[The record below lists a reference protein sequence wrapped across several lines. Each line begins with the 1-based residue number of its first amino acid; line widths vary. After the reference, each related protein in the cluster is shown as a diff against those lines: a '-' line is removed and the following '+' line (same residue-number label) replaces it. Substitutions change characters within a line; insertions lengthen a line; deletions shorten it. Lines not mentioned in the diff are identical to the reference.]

1 MKYKIIDIIKDLE
14 KFSPRNNEESLNK
27 TSKYIKENLVK
38 VGIDFCDQYFNVHI
52 PSDEGSY
59 IILDNGQK
67 IIGKANSFVS
77 GNFEEKNI
85 YSSQNI
91 NQEINIPHI
100 NYNQYYDA
108 FSGVI
113 FYDFPVINIKKSDL
127 IKVINSEEIKVDVNV
142 KRKLIKTENILV
154 GNKKNPKNI
163 IFTHFDTIFNGA
175 LDNSSGT
182 ATLLYGIISNK
193 INIKEN
199 LIVFSGCE
207 ELSYDRPYYWGYGYR
222 VFEYEYKE
230 ILEKS
235 KKIIVYDMFGHSKP
249 TLTKDYIK
257 EAFPIMSEYL
267 YKKSIQIS
275 ESNNDWIKFY
285 HSDADT
291 IDKINEYYIEEGLKL
306 LLKKL

>member
-1 MKYKIIDIIKDLE
+1 MEYKIIDIIKDLE
-14 KFSPRNNEESLNK
+14 KFSPRNNEESLNN
-27 TSKYIKENLVK
+27 TSKYIKENLEK
-38 VGIDFCDQYFNVHI
+38 FGIDFFDQYFYVSI
-52 PSDEGSY
+52 PFDEGSY
-59 IILDNGQK
+59 IILDNGER

-77 GNFEEKNI
+77 GYFEEKNI

-91 NQEINIPHI
+91 NQEISVPHI
-100 NYNQYYDA
+100 NYNQYYDV

-127 IKVINSEEIKVDVNV
+127 IKVINSEEIKVYVNV
-142 KRKLIKTENILV
+142 KRKLIKNENILV
-154 GNKKNPKNI
+154 GNIKNPKNI

-182 ATLLYGIISNK
+182 ATLLYGIINNK

-249 TLTKDYIK
+249 TLTKEYIR

-267 YKKSIQIS
+267 YEKSIQIS

-291 IDKINEYYIEEGLKL
+291 IDKINEDYLKEGLEL
-306 LLKKL
+306 LLKIL

>member
-1 MKYKIIDIIKDLE
+1 MKYKIINIIKDLE
-14 KFSPRNNEESLNK
+14 KFSPRNNEESLNNI
-27 TSKYIKENLVK
+27 SKYIKENLEK
-38 VGIDFCDQYFNVHI
+38 VGIDFFDQYFKVSI
-52 PSDEGSY
+52 PFDEGSY
-59 IILDNGQK
+59 ILLDNGEK

-77 GNFEEKNI
+77 GYFEEKNI

-91 NQEINIPHI
+91 DQEIRIPHI

-127 IKVINSEEIKVDVNV
+127 IKIINSEEIKVYVNV

-154 GNKKNPKNI
+154 GNIKNPKNI

-175 LDNSSGT
+175 LDNSSGI
-182 ATLLYGIISNK
+182 ATLLYGVMNNK
-193 INIKEN
+193 ININEN

-207 ELSYDRPYYWGYGYR
+207 ELSYDRPYYWGHGYR

-235 KKIIVYDMFGHSKP
+235 KKIIAYDMLGHSKP
-249 TLTKDYIK
+249 ILTKDYIK

-267 YKKSIQIS
+267 YEKSILIS

-291 IDKINEYYIEEGLKL
+291 IDKINEDYIEEGLNL
-306 LLKKL
+306 LLKIL

>member
-1 MKYKIIDIIKDLE
+1 MEYKIIDIIKDLE
-14 KFSPRNNEESLNK
+14 KFSPRNNEESLKN
-27 TSKYIKENLVK
+27 TSKYIKENLEK
-38 VGIDFCDQYFNVHI
+38 VGIDLYNQYFKVSI
-52 PSDEGSY
+52 PFDEGSY
-59 IILDNGQK
+59 IILDNGEK

-77 GNFEEKNI
+77 GYFEEKNI

-100 NYNQYYDA
+100 NYNQYYDV

-127 IKVINSEEIKVDVNV
+127 IKVINSEEIKVYVNV
-142 KRKLIKTENILV
+142 KRKLIKNENILV
-154 GNKKNPKNI
+154 GNIENPKNI

-182 ATLLYGIISNK
+182 ATLLYGIINNK
-193 INIKEN
+193 IDIKEN

-235 KKIIVYDMFGHSKP
+235 EKIIVYDMFGHSKP
-249 TLTKDYIK
+249 TLTKEYIR

-267 YKKSIQIS
+267 YEKSILIS

-291 IDKINEYYIEEGLKL
+291 IDKINEYYIEEGLNL
-306 LLKKL
+306 LLKIL

>member
-1 MKYKIIDIIKDLE
+1 MEYKIIDIIKDLE
-14 KFSPRNNEESLNK
+14 KFSPRNNEESLNNA
-27 TSKYIKENLVK
+27 SKYIKENLEK
-38 VGIDFCDQYFNVHI
+38 VGIDFFDQYFKVSI
-52 PSDEGSY
+52 PFDEGSY
-59 IILDNGQK
+59 ILLDNGEK

-77 GNFEEKNI
+77 GYFEEKNI

-91 NQEINIPHI
+91 NQEISIPHI

-127 IKVINSEEIKVDVNV
+127 IKVINSEEIKVYVNV

-154 GNKKNPKNI
+154 GNIKNPKNI

-182 ATLLYGIISNK
+182 ATLLYGIINNK
-193 INIKEN
+193 ININEN

-235 KKIIVYDMFGHSKP
+235 KKIIVYDMLGHSKP
-249 TLTKDYIK
+249 ILTKDYIK

-267 YKKSIQIS
+267 YEKSILIS

-291 IDKINEYYIEEGLKL
+291 IDKINEDYIEEGLNL
-306 LLKKL
+306 LLKIL

>member
-1 MKYKIIDIIKDLE
+1 MEYKIIDIIKDLE
-14 KFSPRNNEESLNK
+14 KFSPRNNEESLKNIY
-27 TSKYIKENLVK
+27 KYIKENLEK
-38 VGIDFCDQYFNVHI
+38 VGIDFFDQYFKVSI
-52 PSDEGSY
+52 PFDEGSY
-59 IILDNGQK
+59 IILDNGEK

-77 GNFEEKNI
+77 GYFEEKNI

-100 NYNQYYDA
+100 NYNQYYDV

-127 IKVINSEEIKVDVNV
+127 IKVINSEEIKVYVNI

-154 GNKKNPKNI
+154 GNIENPKNI

-182 ATLLYGIISNK
+182 ATLLYGIINNK
-193 INIKEN
+193 INIKED

-249 TLTKDYIK
+249 TLTKEYIK

-267 YKKSIQIS
+267 YEKSILIS

-306 LLKKL
+306 LLKIL

>member
-1 MKYKIIDIIKDLE
+1 MEYKIIDIIKDLE
-14 KFSPRNNEESLNK
+14 KFSPRNNQESLNN
-27 TSKYIKENLVK
+27 TSKYIKQNLEK
-38 VGIDFCDQYFNVHI
+38 VEIDFFDQYFSVSI
-52 PSDEGSY
+52 PFDEGSY
-59 IILDNGQK
+59 IILDNGEK
-67 IIGKANSFVS
+67 IIGNVNSFVS
-77 GNFEEKNI
+77 GYFEEKNI

-108 FSGVI
+108 YSGVI

-127 IKVINSEEIKVDVNV
+127 IKVINSEEIKVYVNV
-142 KRKLIKTENILV
+142 KRKLIKNENILV
-154 GNKKNPKNI
+154 GNIKNPKNI
-163 IFTHFDTIFNGA
+163 IFTHFDTVFNGA
-175 LDNSSGT
+175 VDNSSGT
-182 ATLLYGIISNK
+182 ATLLYGIINNK

-207 ELSYDRPYYWGYGYR
+207 ELSYDRQYYWGYGYR

-235 KKIIVYDMFGHSKP
+235 EKIIAYDMFGHSKP
-249 TLTKDYIK
+249 TLTKEYIK

-267 YKKSIQIS
+267 YEKSIQIS

-291 IDKINEYYIEEGLKL
+291 IDKINEYYIEEGLEL
-306 LLKKL
+306 LLKIL

>member
-1 MKYKIIDIIKDLE
+1 MEYKIIDIIKDLE
-14 KFSPRNNEESLNK
+14 KLTPRNNEESLNN
-27 TSKYIKENLVK
+27 TSKYIKENLEK
-38 VGIDFCDQYFNVHI
+38 VGIDFFDQYFKVSI
-52 PSDEGSY
+52 PFDEGSY
-59 IILDNGQK
+59 ILLDNGEK

-77 GNFEEKNI
+77 GYFEEKNI

-91 NQEINIPHI
+91 SQEIRIPHI

-127 IKVINSEEIKVDVNV
+127 IKVINSEEIKVYVNI

-154 GNKKNPKNI
+154 GNIKNPKNI
-163 IFTHFDTIFNGA
+163 IFTHFDTIFSGA

-182 ATLLYGIISNK
+182 AALLYGIINNK
-193 INIKEN
+193 ININEN

-235 KKIIVYDMFGHSKP
+235 KKIIIYDMFGHSKP
-249 TLTKDYIK
+249 ILTKDYIK

-267 YKKSIQIS
+267 YEKSTQIS

-291 IDKINEYYIEEGLKL
+291 IDKIKEDYINEGFEL
-306 LLKKL
+306 LLKIL

>member
-1 MKYKIIDIIKDLE
+1 MEYKIIDIIKDLE
-14 KFSPRNNEESLNK
+14 KFSPRNNEESLNN
-27 TSKYIKENLVK
+27 TSKYIKENLEK
-38 VGIDFCDQYFNVHI
+38 VGVDSFDQYFKVSI
-52 PSDEGSY
+52 PFDEGSY
-59 IILDNGQK
+59 ILLDNGEK

-77 GNFEEKNI
+77 GYFEEKNI

-91 NQEINIPHI
+91 SQEIRIPHI

-113 FYDFPVINIKKSDL
+113 FYDFPVINIKKPDL
-127 IKVINSEEIKVDVNV
+127 IKVINSEEIKVYVNV

-154 GNKKNPKNI
+154 GNIKNPKNI

-182 ATLLYGIISNK
+182 ATLLYGIINNK

-235 KKIIVYDMFGHSKP
+235 KKIIVYDMLGHSKP
-249 TLTKDYIK
+249 ILTKDYIK

-267 YKKSIQIS
+267 YEKSILIS

-291 IDKINEYYIEEGLKL
+291 IDKINEDYIEEGLNL
-306 LLKKL
+306 LLKIL

>member
-1 MKYKIIDIIKDLE
+1 MEYEIIDIIKDLE

-27 TSKYIKENLVK
+27 TSNYIKENLQK
-38 VGIDFCDQYFNVHI
+38 AGIDFLDQYFYVPI
-52 PSDEGSY
+52 PYDEGSY
-59 IILDNGQK
+59 IILDNGGK

-77 GNFEEKNI
+77 GSFEEKNI

-91 NQEINIPHI
+91 KQEINIPHI

-127 IKVINSEEIKVDVNV
+127 IKVVNSQKIEVYVNV
-142 KRKLIKTENILV
+142 KKTLIKTENILV
-154 GNKKNPKNI
+154 GNVKNPKNI

-182 ATLLYGIISNK
+182 ATLLYGIINNK
-193 INIKEN
+193 VNIKEN

-207 ELSYDRPYYWGYGYR
+207 ELSYDKPYYWGYGYR
-222 VFEYEYKE
+222 FFEYQYKE

-235 KKIIVYDMFGHSKP
+235 VKIIVYDMFGHSEP
-249 TLTKDYIK
+249 ILTKEYIK

-267 YKKSIQIS
+267 YDKSIQIT
-275 ESNNDWIKFY
+275 ESNKDWIKFY
-285 HSDADT
+285 HSEADT
-291 IDKINEYYIEEGLKL
+291 IDKININYIKEALDL
-306 LLKKL
+306 LLKNL

>member
-1 MKYKIIDIIKDLE
+1 MDYKIIDIIKDLE
-14 KFSPRNNEESLNK
+14 RFSPRNNEEAINK
-27 TSKYIKENLVK
+27 TIKYIKENLEK
-38 VGIDFCDQYFNVHI
+38 VGVDFFDQYFYVSI
-52 PSDEGSY
+52 PFDEGSY
-59 IILDNGQK
+59 IILDNGEK

-77 GNFEEKNI
+77 GYFEEKNI

-91 NQEINIPHI
+91 KQEISVPHI

-108 FSGVI
+108 YSGVI

-127 IKVINSEEIKVDVNV
+127 IKVINSEEIKVYVNV
-142 KRKLIKTENILV
+142 KRKLIKNENILV
-154 GNKKNPKNI
+154 GNTKNPKNV

-182 ATLLYGIISNK
+182 ATLLYAIINNK
-193 INIKEN
+193 INLKEN

-207 ELSYDRPYYWGYGYR
+207 ELSYDKPYYWGYGYR

-235 KKIIVYDMFGHSKP
+235 EKIIVYDMFGHSKP
-249 TLTKDYIK
+249 ILTKEYIR

-267 YKKSIQIS
+267 YEKSIQIS

-291 IDKINEYYIEEGLKL
+291 IDKINEDYLKEGLEL
-306 LLKKL
+306 LLKIL

>member
-1 MKYKIIDIIKDLE
+1 MEYKITDIIKDLE
-14 KFSPRNNEESLNK
+14 KFSPRNNEESINN
-27 TSKYIKENLVK
+27 TSKYIKENLEK
-38 VGIDFCDQYFNVHI
+38 VGIDFFDQYFKVSI
-52 PSDEGSY
+52 PFDEGSY
-59 IILDNGQK
+59 IILDNGEK

-77 GNFEEKNI
+77 GYFEEKNI

-127 IKVINSEEIKVDVNV
+127 IKVINSEEIKVYVNV
-142 KRKLIKTENILV
+142 KRKLIKNENILV
-154 GNKKNPKNI
+154 GNIENPKNI

-182 ATLLYGIISNK
+182 ATLLYGIINNK
-193 INIKEN
+193 INLKEN

-222 VFEYEYKE
+222 IFEYEYKE

-235 KKIIVYDMFGHSKP
+235 KKIIVYDMLGHSKP
-249 TLTKDYIK
+249 TLTKEYIK

-267 YKKSIQIS
+267 YEKSILIS

-291 IDKINEYYIEEGLKL
+291 IDKINEYYIEEGLNL
-306 LLKKL
+306 LLKIL

>member
-1 MKYKIIDIIKDLE
+1 MEYKIIDIIKDLE
-14 KFSPRNNEESLNK
+14 KFSPRNNEESLNN
-27 TSKYIKENLVK
+27 TSKYIKENLEK
-38 VGIDFCDQYFNVHI
+38 VGIDFFDQYFKVSI
-52 PSDEGSY
+52 PFDEGSY
-59 IILDNGQK
+59 ILLDNGEK

-77 GNFEEKNI
+77 GYFEEKNI

-91 NQEINIPHI
+91 NQEISIPHI

-127 IKVINSEEIKVDVNV
+127 IKVINSEEIKVYVNV

-154 GNKKNPKNI
+154 GNIKNPKNI

-182 ATLLYGIISNK
+182 ATLLYGIINNK
-193 INIKEN
+193 INVNEN

-235 KKIIVYDMFGHSKP
+235 KKIIVYDMLGHSKP
-249 TLTKDYIK
+249 ILTKDYIK

-267 YKKSIQIS
+267 YEKSILIS

-291 IDKINEYYIEEGLKL
+291 IDKINEDYIEEGLNL
-306 LLKKL
+306 LLKIL

>member
-1 MKYKIIDIIKDLE
+1 MEYKIIDIIKDLE

-27 TSKYIKENLVK
+27 TSNYIKENLQK
-38 VGIDFCDQYFNVHI
+38 AGIDFLDQDFSVPI

-59 IILDNGQK
+59 IILDNGEK

-77 GNFEEKNI
+77 GSFEEKNI

-91 NQEINIPHI
+91 KQEINIPHI

-127 IKVINSEEIKVDVNV
+127 IKVVNSQKIEVYVNV
-142 KRKLIKTENILV
+142 KKTLIKTENILV
-154 GNKKNPKNI
+154 GNIKNPKNI

-193 INIKEN
+193 INLKEN

-207 ELSYDRPYYWGYGYR
+207 ELSYDKPYYWGYGYR
-222 VFEYEYKE
+222 AFEYQYKE

-235 KKIIVYDMFGHSKP
+235 ERIIVYDMFGHSEP
-249 TLTKDYIK
+249 ILTKEYIK

-267 YKKSIQIS
+267 YDKSIQIT

-285 HSDADT
+285 HSEADT
-291 IDKINEYYIEEGLKL
+291 IDKININYIKQALELSLKNL
-306 LLKKL
+306 

>member
-1 MKYKIIDIIKDLE
+1 MEYKIIDIIKDLE
-14 KFSPRNNEESLNK
+14 KFSPRNNQESLNN
-27 TSKYIKENLVK
+27 TSKYIKQNLEK
-38 VGIDFCDQYFNVHI
+38 VEIDFFDQYFSVSI
-52 PSDEGSY
+52 PFDEGSY
-59 IILDNGQK
+59 IILDNGEK

-77 GNFEEKNI
+77 GHFEEKNI

>member
-1 MKYKIIDIIKDLE
+1 MEYKIIDIIKDLE
-14 KFSPRNNEESLNK
+14 KFSPRNNEESLNN
-27 TSKYIKENLVK
+27 TSKYIKENLEK
-38 VGIDFCDQYFNVHI
+38 VRIDFFDQYFKVSI
-52 PSDEGSY
+52 PFDEGSY
-59 IILDNGQK
+59 ILLDNGEK

-77 GNFEEKNI
+77 GYFEEKNI

-91 NQEINIPHI
+91 NQEISIPHI

-127 IKVINSEEIKVDVNV
+127 IKVINSGEIKVYVNV

-154 GNKKNPKNI
+154 GNIKNPKNI

-182 ATLLYGIISNK
+182 ATLLYGIINNK
-193 INIKEN
+193 ININEN

-235 KKIIVYDMFGHSKP
+235 KKIIVYDMLGHSKP
-249 TLTKDYIK
+249 ILTKDYIK

-267 YKKSIQIS
+267 YEKSILIS

-291 IDKINEYYIEEGLKL
+291 IDKINEDYIEEGLNL
-306 LLKKL
+306 LLKIL

>member
-1 MKYKIIDIIKDLE
+1 VEYKITDIIKDLE
-14 KFSPRNNEESLNK
+14 EFSPRNNQESINK
-27 TSKYIKENLVK
+27 TIKYIKENLEK
-38 VGIDFCDQYFNVHI
+38 VGIDFWDQYFDVPI
-52 PSDEGSY
+52 PFDEGSY
-59 IILDNGQK
+59 IILDNGEK

-77 GNFEEKNI
+77 GYFEEKNI

-91 NQEINIPHI
+91 KQEINIPHI

-113 FYDFPVINIKKSDL
+113 FYNFPVINIKKSDL
-127 IKVINSEEIKVDVNV
+127 IKVITSQKIEVYVNV
-142 KRKLIKTENILV
+142 KKTLIKTENILV
-154 GNKKNPKNI
+154 GNVKNPKNI

-207 ELSYDRPYYWGYGYR
+207 ELSYDNPYYWGYGYR
-222 VFEYEYKE
+222 FFEYQYKE

-235 KKIIVYDMFGHSKP
+235 ERIIVYDMFGHSEP
-249 TLTKDYIK
+249 ILTKEYIK
-257 EAFPIMSEYL
+257 EAFPIMSGYL
-267 YKKSIQIS
+267 YDKSIQIT

-285 HSDADT
+285 HSEADT
-291 IDKINEYYIEEGLKL
+291 IDKININYIKQALDL
-306 LLKKL
+306 LLKNL

>member
-1 MKYKIIDIIKDLE
+1 LE
-14 KFSPRNNEESLNK
+14 KA
-27 TSKYIKENLVK
+27 
-38 VGIDFCDQYFNVHI
+38 GIDFFDQYFKVSI
-52 PSDEGSY
+52 PFDEGSY
-59 IILDNGQK
+59 ILLDNGEK

-77 GNFEEKNI
+77 GYFEEKNI

-91 NQEINIPHI
+91 NQEISIPHI

-127 IKVINSEEIKVDVNV
+127 IKVINSEEIKVYVNV

-154 GNKKNPKNI
+154 GNIKNPKNI

-182 ATLLYGIISNK
+182 ATLLYGIINNK
-193 INIKEN
+193 ININEN

-235 KKIIVYDMFGHSKP
+235 KKIIVYDMLGHSKP
-249 TLTKDYIK
+249 ILTKDYIK

-267 YKKSIQIS
+267 YEKSILIS

-291 IDKINEYYIEEGLKL
+291 IDKINEDYIEEGLNL
-306 LLKKL
+306 LLKIL

>member
-1 MKYKIIDIIKDLE
+1 MEYKIIDIIKDLE
-14 KFSPRNNEESLNK
+14 KFSPRNNEESLK
-27 TSKYIKENLVK
+27 ETSKYIKENLEK
-38 VGIDFCDQYFNVHI
+38 VGIDLYNQYFKVSI
-52 PSDEGSY
+52 PFDEGSY
-59 IILDNGQK
+59 IILDNGEK

-77 GNFEEKNI
+77 GYFEEKNI

-91 NQEINIPHI
+91 KQEISVPHI

-108 FSGVI
+108 YSGII

-127 IKVINSEEIKVDVNV
+127 IKVINSEEIKVYVNV
-142 KRKLIKTENILV
+142 KRKLIKNENILV
-154 GNKKNPKNI
+154 GNIKNPKNI

-182 ATLLYGIISNK
+182 ATLLYGIINNK
-193 INIKEN
+193 INLKEN

-207 ELSYDRPYYWGYGYR
+207 ELSYDKPYYWGYGYR

-249 TLTKDYIK
+249 TLTKEYIR

-267 YKKSIQIS
+267 YEKSIQIS

-285 HSDADT
+285 HSEADT
-291 IDKINEYYIEEGLKL
+291 IDKVNEDYLKEGLEL
-306 LLKKL
+306 LLKIL

>member
-1 MKYKIIDIIKDLE
+1 MEYKIIDIIKDLE
-14 KFSPRNNEESLNK
+14 KFTPRNNEESLNN
-27 TSKYIKENLVK
+27 TSKYIKENLEK
-38 VGIDFCDQYFNVHI
+38 VGIDFFDQYFKVSI
-52 PSDEGSY
+52 PFDEGSY
-59 IILDNGQK
+59 ILLDNGEK

-77 GNFEEKNI
+77 GYFEEKNI

-91 NQEINIPHI
+91 SQEIRIPHI

-127 IKVINSEEIKVDVNV
+127 IKVINSEEIKVYVNV

-154 GNKKNPKNI
+154 GNIKNPKNI
-163 IFTHFDTIFNGA
+163 IFTHFDTIFSGA

-182 ATLLYGIISNK
+182 AALLYGIINNK
-193 INIKEN
+193 ININEN

-235 KKIIVYDMFGHSKP
+235 KKIIIYDMFGHSKP
-249 TLTKDYIK
+249 ILTKDYIK

-267 YKKSIQIS
+267 YEKSTQIS

-291 IDKINEYYIEEGLKL
+291 IDKIKEDYINEGFEL
-306 LLKKL
+306 LLKIL

>member
-1 MKYKIIDIIKDLE
+1 MEYKIIDIIKDLE
-14 KFSPRNNEESLNK
+14 KFSPRNNEESLNN
-27 TSKYIKENLVK
+27 TSKYIKQNLEK
-38 VGIDFCDQYFNVHI
+38 VGIDFFDQYFSVSI
-52 PSDEGSY
+52 PFDEGSY
-59 IILDNGQK
+59 IILDNGEK

-77 GNFEEKNI
+77 GHFEEKNI

>member
-1 MKYKIIDIIKDLE
+1 MEYKIIDIIKDLE

-27 TSKYIKENLVK
+27 TSNYIKENFQK
-38 VGIDFCDQYFNVHI
+38 VGIDFLDQDFSVPI

-59 IILDNGQK
+59 IILDNGEK

-77 GNFEEKNI
+77 GSFEEKNI

-91 NQEINIPHI
+91 KQEINIPHI

-127 IKVINSEEIKVDVNV
+127 IKVVNSQKIEVYVNV
-142 KRKLIKTENILV
+142 KKTLIKTENILV
-154 GNKKNPKNI
+154 GNIKNPKNI
-163 IFTHFDTIFNGA
+163 IFTHFDTIFNGT

-193 INIKEN
+193 INLKEN

-207 ELSYDRPYYWGYGYR
+207 ELSYDKQYYWGYGYR
-222 VFEYEYKE
+222 AFEYQYKE

-235 KKIIVYDMFGHSKP
+235 ERIIVYDMFGHSEP
-249 TLTKDYIK
+249 ILTKEYIK

-267 YKKSIQIS
+267 YDKSIQIT

-285 HSDADT
+285 HSEADT
-291 IDKINEYYIEEGLKL
+291 IDKININYIKEALDL
-306 LLKKL
+306 LLKNL

>member
-1 MKYKIIDIIKDLE
+1 MEYKIIDIIKDLE
-14 KFSPRNNEESLNK
+14 RFSPRNDEESLNN
-27 TSKYIKENLVK
+27 TSKYIKENLEK
-38 VGIDFCDQYFNVHI
+38 VGIDFFDQYFKVSI
-52 PSDEGSY
+52 PFDEGSY
-59 IILDNGQK
+59 ILLDNGEK

-77 GNFEEKNI
+77 GYFEEKNI
-85 YSSQNI
+85 YSSQNMS
-91 NQEINIPHI
+91 QEIRIPHI

-127 IKVINSEEIKVDVNV
+127 IKVINSEEIKVYVNV
-142 KRKLIKTENILV
+142 
-154 GNKKNPKNI
+154 NI

-175 LDNSSGT
+175 LDNSSGI
-182 ATLLYGIISNK
+182 AILLYGIINNK
-193 INIKEN
+193 ININEN

-235 KKIIVYDMFGHSKP
+235 KKIIVCDMIGHSKP
-249 TLTKDYIK
+249 ILTKDYIK

-267 YKKSIQIS
+267 YEKSILIS

-291 IDKINEYYIEEGLKL
+291 IDKINEDYIEEGLNL
-306 LLKKL
+306 LLKIL

>member
-1 MKYKIIDIIKDLE
+1 MDYKIIDIIKDLE
-14 KFSPRNNEESLNK
+14 KFSPRNNEEAINK
-27 TSKYIKENLVK
+27 TIKYIKENLEK
-38 VGIDFCDQYFNVHI
+38 VGIDFLDQYFYVSI
-52 PSDEGSY
+52 PFDEGSY
-59 IILDNGQK
+59 IILDNGEK

-77 GNFEEKNI
+77 GYFEEKNI

-91 NQEINIPHI
+91 KQEISVPHI

-108 FSGVI
+108 FSGII

-127 IKVINSEEIKVDVNV
+127 IKVINSEEIKVYVNV
-142 KRKLIKTENILV
+142 KRKLIKNENILV
-154 GNKKNPKNI
+154 GNIKNPKNI

-182 ATLLYGIISNK
+182 ATLLYGIINNK
-193 INIKEN
+193 INLKEN

-207 ELSYDRPYYWGYGYR
+207 ELSYDKPYYWGYGYR

-235 KKIIVYDMFGHSKP
+235 EKIIVYDMFGHSKP
-249 TLTKDYIK
+249 TLTKEYIR

-267 YKKSIQIS
+267 YEKSIQIS

-285 HSDADT
+285 HSEADT
-291 IDKINEYYIEEGLKL
+291 IDKVNEDYLKEGLEL
-306 LLKKL
+306 LLKIL

>member
-1 MKYKIIDIIKDLE
+1 MEYKIIDIIKDLE
-14 KFSPRNNEESLNK
+14 KFSPRNNEESLNN
-27 TSKYIKENLVK
+27 TSKYIKQNLEK
-38 VGIDFCDQYFNVHI
+38 VGIDFFDQYFSVSI
-52 PSDEGSY
+52 PFDEGSY
-59 IILDNGQK
+59 IILDNGEK

-77 GNFEEKNI
+77 GHFEEKNI

-142 KRKLIKTENILV
+142 KRRLIKNENILV

>member
-1 MKYKIIDIIKDLE
+1 MEYKITDIIKDLE
-14 KFSPRNNEESLNK
+14 KFSPRNNEESLNN
-27 TSKYIKENLVK
+27 TSKYIKENLEK
-38 VGIDFCDQYFNVHI
+38 VGIDFIDQYFYVSI
-52 PSDEGSY
+52 PFDEGSY
-59 IILDNGQK
+59 IILDNGEK

-77 GNFEEKNI
+77 GYFEEKNI

-100 NYNQYYDA
+100 NYNQYYDVY
-108 FSGVI
+108 SGVI

-127 IKVINSEEIKVDVNV
+127 IKVINSEEIKVYVNV
-142 KRKLIKTENILV
+142 KRKLIKNENILV
-154 GNKKNPKNI
+154 GNIKNPKNI

-182 ATLLYGIISNK
+182 ATLLYGIINNK

-230 ILEKS
+230 ILERS
-235 KKIIVYDMFGHSKP
+235 KKIIVYDMFGHSNP
-249 TLTKDYIK
+249 TLTKEYIK

-267 YKKSIQIS
+267 YEKSIQIS

-291 IDKINEYYIEEGLKL
+291 IDKINEYYIEEGLEL
-306 LLKKL
+306 LLKIL

>member
-1 MKYKIIDIIKDLE
+1 MDIIKDLE
-14 KFSPRNNEESLNK
+14 KFSPRNNQESLNN
-27 TSKYIKENLVK
+27 TSKYIKEHLEK
-38 VGIDFCDQYFNVHI
+38 VGIDFLDQYFNVDI

-59 IILDNGQK
+59 IILDNGEK

-77 GNFEEKNI
+77 GSFEEKNI

-91 NQEINIPHI
+91 KQEINIPHI

-113 FYDFPVINIKKSDL
+113 FYNFPVINIKKSDL
-127 IKVINSEEIKVDVNV
+127 IKVINSERIKVYVNV
-142 KRKLIKTENILV
+142 KRKSIKTENILV
-154 GNKKNPKNI
+154 GNIKNPKNI

-182 ATLLYGIISNK
+182 ATLLYGIINKK

-207 ELSYDRPYYWGYGYR
+207 ELSYEWPYYWGYGYR

-235 KKIIVYDMFGHSKP
+235 ERIIVYDMFGHSEPK
-249 TLTKDYIK
+249 LTKEYIK
-257 EAFPIMSEYL
+257 EAFPIKSEYL
-267 YKKSIQIS
+267 YEKSIQIT
-275 ESNNDWIKFY
+275 ESNDDWIKFY

-291 IDKINEYYIEEGLKL
+291 IDKINKDYIKKALEV
-306 LLKKL
+306 LLKNL

>member
-1 MKYKIIDIIKDLE
+1 MEYKIIDIIKDLE
-14 KFSPRNNEESLNK
+14 KFSPRNNEESLNN
-27 TSKYIKENLVK
+27 TSKYIKENLEK
-38 VGIDFCDQYFNVHI
+38 VGIDFFDQYFKVSI
-52 PSDEGSY
+52 PFDGGSY
-59 IILDNGQK
+59 ILLDNGEK

-77 GNFEEKNI
+77 GYFEEKNI

-91 NQEINIPHI
+91 NQEISIPHI

-127 IKVINSEEIKVDVNV
+127 IKVINSEEIKVYVNV

-154 GNKKNPKNI
+154 GNIKNPKNI
-163 IFTHFDTIFNGA
+163 IFAHFDTIFNGA

-182 ATLLYGIISNK
+182 ATLLYGIINNR
-193 INIKEN
+193 ININEN

-249 TLTKDYIK
+249 ILTKDYIK

-267 YKKSIQIS
+267 YEKSILIS

-291 IDKINEYYIEEGLKL
+291 IDKINEDYIEEGLNL
-306 LLKKL
+306 LLKIL

>member
-1 MKYKIIDIIKDLE
+1 MEYKIIDIIKDLE
-14 KFSPRNNEESLNK
+14 KFSPRNNEESLK
-27 TSKYIKENLVK
+27 ETSKYIKENLEK
-38 VGIDFCDQYFNVHI
+38 VGIDLYNQYFKVSI
-52 PSDEGSY
+52 PFDEGSY
-59 IILDNGQK
+59 IILNNGEK

-77 GNFEEKNI
+77 GYFEEKNI

-127 IKVINSEEIKVDVNV
+127 IKVINSEEIKVYVNV
-142 KRKLIKTENILV
+142 KRKLIKNENILV
-154 GNKKNPKNI
+154 GNMENPKNI

-182 ATLLYGIISNK
+182 ATLLYGIINNK

-249 TLTKDYIK
+249 TLTKEYIK

-267 YKKSIQIS
+267 YEKSILIS

-306 LLKKL
+306 LLKIL

>member
-1 MKYKIIDIIKDLE
+1 MEYKIIDIIKDLE
-14 KFSPRNNEESLNK
+14 KFSPRNNEESLNN
-27 TSKYIKENLVK
+27 TSKYIKENLEK
-38 VGIDFCDQYFNVHI
+38 VGIDFFDQYFKVSI
-52 PSDEGSY
+52 PFDGGSY
-59 IILDNGQK
+59 ILLDNGEK

-77 GNFEEKNI
+77 GYFEEKNI

-91 NQEINIPHI
+91 NQEISIPHI

-127 IKVINSEEIKVDVNV
+127 IKVINSEEIKVYVNV

-154 GNKKNPKNI
+154 GNIKNPKNI

-182 ATLLYGIISNK
+182 ATLLYGIINNK
-193 INIKEN
+193 ININEN
-199 LIVFSGCE
+199 LVVFSGCE

-235 KKIIVYDMFGHSKP
+235 KKIIVYDMLGHSKP
-249 TLTKDYIK
+249 ILTKDYIK

-267 YKKSIQIS
+267 YEKSILIS

-291 IDKINEYYIEEGLKL
+291 IDKINEDYIEEGLNL
-306 LLKKL
+306 LLKIL

>member
-1 MKYKIIDIIKDLE
+1 MEYKIIDIIKDLE
-14 KFSPRNNEESLNK
+14 KFSPRNNEESLNN
-27 TSKYIKENLVK
+27 TSKYIKENLEK
-38 VGIDFCDQYFNVHI
+38 VGVDSFDQYFKVSI
-52 PSDEGSY
+52 PFDEGSY
-59 IILDNGQK
+59 ILLDNGEK

-77 GNFEEKNI
+77 GYFEEKNI

-91 NQEINIPHI
+91 SQEIRIPHI

-113 FYDFPVINIKKSDL
+113 FYDFPVINIKKPDL
-127 IKVINSEEIKVDVNV
+127 IKVINSEEIKVYVNV

-154 GNKKNPKNI
+154 GNIKNPKNI

-175 LDNSSGT
+175 LDNSSGI
-182 ATLLYGIISNK
+182 ATLLYGIINNK

-230 ILEKS
+230 ILEKG
-235 KKIIVYDMFGHSKP
+235 KKIIVYDMLGHSKP
-249 TLTKDYIK
+249 ILTKDYIK

-267 YKKSIQIS
+267 YEKSILIS

-291 IDKINEYYIEEGLKL
+291 IDKINEDYIEEGLNL
-306 LLKKL
+306 LLKIL

>member
-1 MKYKIIDIIKDLE
+1 MEYKIIDIIKDLE
-14 KFSPRNNEESLNK
+14 KFSPRNNEESLNN
-27 TSKYIKENLVK
+27 TSKYIKENLEK
-38 VGIDFCDQYFNVHI
+38 VGIDFFDQYFKVSI
-52 PSDEGSY
+52 PFDEGSY
-59 IILDNGQK
+59 ILLDNGEK

-77 GNFEEKNI
+77 GYFEEKNI

-91 NQEINIPHI
+91 NQEISIPHI

-127 IKVINSEEIKVDVNV
+127 IKVINSEEIKVYVNV

-154 GNKKNPKNI
+154 GNIKNPKNI

-182 ATLLYGIISNK
+182 ATLLYGIINNK
-193 INIKEN
+193 ININEN

-235 KKIIVYDMFGHSKP
+235 KKIIVYDMLGHSKP
-249 TLTKDYIK
+249 ILTKDYIK

-267 YKKSIQIS
+267 YEKSILIS

-291 IDKINEYYIEEGLKL
+291 IDKINEDYIEEGLNL
-306 LLKKL
+306 LLKIL

>member
-1 MKYKIIDIIKDLE
+1 MCIRD
-14 KFSPRNNEESLNK
+14 S
-27 TSKYIKENLVK
+27 
-38 VGIDFCDQYFNVHI
+38 
-52 PSDEGSY
+52 
-59 IILDNGQK
+59 
-67 IIGKANSFVS
+67 
-77 GNFEEKNI
+77 
-85 YSSQNI
+85 
-91 NQEINIPHI
+91 
-100 NYNQYYDA
+100 
-108 FSGVI
+108 
-113 FYDFPVINIKKSDL
+113 
-127 IKVINSEEIKVDVNV
+127 
-142 KRKLIKTENILV
+142 
-154 GNKKNPKNI
+154 
-163 IFTHFDTIFNGA
+163 
-175 LDNSSGT
+175 NSSGT
-182 ATLLYGIISNK
+182 ATLLYGIINNK

-267 YKKSIQIS
+267 YEKSIQIS

-306 LLKKL
+306 SLKIL